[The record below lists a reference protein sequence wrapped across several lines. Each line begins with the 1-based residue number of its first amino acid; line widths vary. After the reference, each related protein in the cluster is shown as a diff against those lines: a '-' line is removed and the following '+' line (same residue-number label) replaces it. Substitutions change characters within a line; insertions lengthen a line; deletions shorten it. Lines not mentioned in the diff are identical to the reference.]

1 MIWQLMSRAS
11 RDGTGGRIYWCC
23 RSCDLTKLLST
34 LKSSIDVLET
44 ALRKS
49 ARDIVALSGRMLF
62 RFLFTL
68 RLIRANR
75 FVCLVLPALY
85 EQVVQVMT
93 LRSLF
98 GKRSQASPPC
108 VQSVLLQR
116 MLSASPSDTL
126 TIKQCAH
133 SPTCGIER
141 RAAATPTRVL
151 NDTGKAIV
159 KMLIDEREDIA
170 SRQRHVLFG
179 CSDALA
185 PDSLLTAIAIDCQAG
200 VVALRPERTQGFA
213 AIQTIFDNT
222 HQSILSLFRNNN
234 NNNMSIDAANNDD
247 EFTQY
252 DDDDDDNSKTK
263 KKKNDASVFG
273 ENTMHDFEKS
283 KASIDQKRLVQLE
296 ALMHRCSACDRQLSV
311 DDCRHCYRCALRFHQ
326 KCRQFTNEVCQSC
339 ARQRSKKKID
349 DNE

>member
-23 RSCDLTKLLST
+23 RSSDLTKLLST

-159 KMLIDEREDIA
+159 KMLIDEPLYE
-170 SRQRHVLFG
+170 
-179 CSDALA
+179 
-185 PDSLLTAIAIDCQAG
+185 
-200 VVALRPERTQGFA
+200 ERIYF
-213 AIQTIFDNT
+213 
-222 HQSILSLFRNNN
+222 
-234 NNNMSIDAANNDD
+234 
-247 EFTQY
+247 
-252 DDDDDDNSKTK
+252 KTK
-263 KKKNDASVFG
+263 KITTHRFTVQITIDAFDVQRRHELHKDLMQHIAKRRQYATSRQMP
-273 ENTMHDFEKS
+273 ESTERM
-283 KASIDQKRLVQLE
+283 IDR
-296 ALMHRCSACDRQLSV
+296 
-311 DDCRHCYRCALRFHQ
+311 
-326 KCRQFTNEVCQSC
+326 
-339 ARQRSKKKID
+339 
-349 DNE
+349 